1 MALMPRLRQLLRR
14 PFSASTVGA
23 RRPTSAAQRRGDT
36 VQEDALRA
44 MLVDDPNDVRAFQAL
59 AEIVRRRAAEPAQE
73 DPLTATDEE
82 TAAEQRERAAD
93 LAVWS
98 LAEELAGHPRGWYPL
113 LELGRLS
120 LQSDPDGAVRRLAT
134 AAERDPEGRAL
145 AEGLEIL
152 RDAGMPVEA
161 LGLGV
166 GHWRAR
172 EHTPEVGR
180 QLVLAAL
187 EADRPF
193 DARQHFTSLDLYPDA
208 ETVAQIKADLRPVM
222 DDYQAGPGGAAV
234 SSSPSDSDPRA

>member
-1 MALMPRLRQLLRR
+1 MALLPRLRALIRR

-23 RRPTSAAQRRGDT
+23 RRPTVGRRRGDT

-44 MLVDDPNDVRAFQAL
+44 MLIDDPNDERAFHAL
-59 AEIVRRRAAEPAQE
+59 AEIVRRRAQESPNPE
-73 DPLTATDEE
+73 DPLSAPSDEIE
-82 TAAEQRERAAD
+82 KQRAAD

-98 LAEELAGHPRGWYPL
+98 LAEELAAHPRGWRPL

-120 LQSDPDGAVRRLAT
+120 LGDDPEGAVRRLAT

-145 AEGLEIL
+145 AEGLTIL

-187 EADRPF
+187 EADRAF
-193 DARQHFTSLDLYPDA
+193 EARQHLESLSLHPDQAAVAPVRAELERAIADA
-208 ETVAQIKADLRPVM
+208 E
-222 DDYQAGPGGAAV
+222 QA
-234 SSSPSDSDPRA
+234 SPK

>member
-1 MALMPRLRQLLRR
+1 MPRLRALLRR

-23 RRPTSAAQRRGDT
+23 RRPTSSARRRGDT

-44 MLVDDPNDVRAFQAL
+44 MLLDDPNDMQAFNAL
-59 AEIVRRRAAEPAQE
+59 AEVVRRRAAESTNPE
-73 DPLTATDEE
+73 DPLTATADEE
-82 TAAEQRERAAD
+82 TAAAQRARAAD

-120 LQSDPDGAVRRLAT
+120 LASDPEGAVRRLAT

-145 AEGLEIL
+145 AGGMEIL
-152 RDAGMPVEA
+152 RGAGMPVEA

-172 EHTPEVGR
+172 EHTPVVG
-180 QLVLAAL
+180 QHLVLAAL
-187 EADRPF
+187 EADRALE
-193 DARQHFTSLDLYPDA
+193 ARQHLANLDAHPDQA
-208 ETVAQIKADLRPVM
+208 EVARIRPDLE
-222 DDYQAGPGGAAV
+222 QAIAAYEATQQRT
-234 SSSPSDSDPRA
+234 P

>member
-1 MALMPRLRQLLRR
+1 MALMPRLRELLRR

-36 VQEDALRA
+36 VHEDALRA

-59 AEIVRRRAAEPAQE
+59 AEIVRRRAAEPPGHE
-73 DPLTATDEE
+73 DPLTAADAE
-82 TAAEQRERAAD
+82 TVAEQRERAAD

-120 LQSDPDGAVRRLAT
+120 LHSDPDGAVRRLAT

-145 AEGLEIL
+145 AEGLEVL
-152 RDAGMPVEA
+152 RDASMPVEA

-187 EADRPF
+187 EADRLF
-193 DARQHFTSLDLYPDA
+193 EAKQHLASLDMYPDA
-208 ETVAQIKADLRPVM
+208 ETVAQIKADLRPVVEA
-222 DDYQAGPGGAAV
+222 YEAGDAAV
-234 SSSPSDSDPRA
+234 TSSPSDADPRP

>member
-1 MALMPRLRQLLRR
+1 MPRLRALLRR

-23 RRPTSAAQRRGDT
+23 RRPTPSARRRGDT

-44 MLVDDPNDVRAFQAL
+44 MLLDDPNDVRAFDAL
-59 AEIVRRRAAEPAQE
+59 AELVRRRAVESPNPD
-73 DPLTATDEE
+73 DPLTATADEE
-82 TAAEQRERAAD
+82 TQAAQRQRAAD

-120 LQSDPDGAVRRLAT
+120 LASDPEGAVRRLAT
-134 AAERDPEGRAL
+134 ASERDPEGRAL
-145 AEGLEIL
+145 AGGLEIL
-152 RDAGMPVEA
+152 RGAGMPVEA

-180 QLVLAAL
+180 HLVLAAL
-187 EADRPF
+187 EADRVLE
-193 DARQHFTSLDLYPDA
+193 ARQHLASLDLHPDRNA
-208 ETVAQIKADLRPVM
+208 VARLKPELE
-222 DDYQAGPGGAAV
+222 QAIAAYEAAQQTT
-234 SSSPSDSDPRA
+234 P